1 MHNISIVTSQ
11 ESDKK
16 SNDWSSNWV
25 YECICVWLIQLQAKI
40 KSLSDYMQNMEQKK
54 RQLEESQDSL
64 MEELAKLHAQGGSHT
79 NAFTYTWYKDASQKF
94 L

>member
-1 MHNISIVTSQ
+1 
-11 ESDKK
+11 
-16 SNDWSSNWV
+16 
-25 YECICVWLIQLQAKI
+25 
-40 KSLSDYMQNMEQKK
+40 MQNMEQKK

-79 NAFTYTWYKDASQKF
+79 NAFTYTWYEDASQKF

>member
-1 MHNISIVTSQ
+1 MTDQ

-16 SNDWSSNWV
+16 SNDWSSYWV
-25 YECICVWLIQLQAKI
+25 CVCVYVCLIQLQAKI
-40 KSLSDYMQNMEQKK
+40 KSLSDYTQNMEQKK

-64 MEELAKLHAQGGSHT
+64 MEELAKLHAQGESHT
-79 NAFTYTWYKDASQKF
+79 NAFIYTWYEDASQKF